1 MNTREAWIFFTRGMW
16 IFSLPRLKNMEHK
29 TFSNR
34 GNRFE
39 TENMVSDTVQSE
51 FDSLFETSN
60 MVDRINREKRESIA
74 I

>member
-1 MNTREAWIFFTRGMW
+1 
-16 IFSLPRLKNMEHK
+16 MEHK